1 MSRDFNPNRKGPM
14 TADTDQ
20 HEKTAAVAAPFV
32 ELRSIEKRFGPVPI
46 LNGIDLAV
54 ARGEVVVII
63 GPSGSGKSTIL
74 RCIAL
79 LEAIQGGTISV
90 DGVTIGSAARD
101 AIDQTRL
108 RQIRQEI
115 GMVFQAFNLFP
126 HLTVLENVTL
136 APKLVRGVRAGE
148 AETHARALLERV
160 GLADKVDQY
169 PARLSGGQQQRAA
182 IARALAMRPQVMLF
196 DEVTSALDPELV
208 GEVLSVMRQLADE
221 GMTMIAVTH
230 EMGFARDVA
239 DRVVFIDHGRVVE
252 AGTPDQIFGA
262 PREKRTQ
269 DFLRQLTERE
279 FGTGKRRRNLR
290 KLQG

>member
-1 MSRDFNPNRKGPM
+1 M

-20 HEKTAAVAAPFV
+20 REKTAGVAAPFV
-32 ELRSIEKRFGPVPI
+32 ELHSVEKRFGAVPI
-46 LNGIDLAV
+46 LNGIDLTV

-90 DGVTIGSAARD
+90 DGVTIGSASLD
-101 AIDQTRL
+101 AIDRTRL

-148 AETHARALLERV
+148 AEAHARALLERV

-239 DRVVFIDHGRVVE
+239 DRVAFIDHGRVVE

-279 FGTGKRRRNLR
+279 LGTGKRRRNHQ

>member
-1 MSRDFNPNRKGPM
+1 MSLGLNPNRRGSM
-14 TADTDQ
+14 TTGTDK
-20 HEKTAAVAAPFV
+20 HEKTAAAAAPFV
-32 ELRSIEKRFGPVPI
+32 ELHGVEKRFGTVPI
-46 LNGIDLAV
+46 LNGIDFTV

-79 LEAIQGGTISV
+79 LEAIQGGTISI
-90 DGVTIGSAARD
+90 DGVTIGSASTD
-101 AIDQTRL
+101 GIDRTRL

-148 AETHARALLERV
+148 AEMHARALLERV

-221 GMTMIAVTH
+221 GMTMISVTH

-239 DRVVFIDHGRVVE
+239 DRVFFIDHGRVVE
-252 AGTPDQIFGA
+252 AGTPDRIFGA

-279 FGTGKRRRNLR
+279 LGTGKHRRNLR
-290 KLQG
+290 KPQG

>member
-1 MSRDFNPNRKGPM
+1 MSANSNSARGQMNASAGLHPPSGA
-14 TADTDQ
+14 TAS
-20 HEKTAAVAAPFV
+20 PFV
-32 ELRSIEKRFGPVPI
+32 ELRGVRKSFGTVPV
-46 LNGIDLAV
+46 LNGIDLTV

-79 LEAIQGGTISV
+79 LEAIQGGSISV
-90 DGVTIGSAARD
+90 DGVTISSAAGEPSDR
-101 AIDQTRL
+101 ATLKR
-108 RQIRQEI
+108 IRQEI

-136 APKLVRGVRAGE
+136 APRLVRGASSSE
-148 AETHARALLERV
+148 ADAQARALLDRV
-160 GLADKVDQY
+160 GLSDKVDQY

-182 IARALAMRPQVMLF
+182 IARALAMRPKVMLF

-221 GMTMIAVTH
+221 GMTMISVTH

-239 DRVVFIDHGRVVE
+239 DRVFFMDHGRVVE
-252 AGTPDQIFGA
+252 QGTPEDIFGA

-269 DFLRQLTERE
+269 DFLRQLSERE
-279 FGTGKRRRNLR
+279 LGTGERRHSS
-290 KLQG
+290 KPVQV

>member
-1 MSRDFNPNRKGPM
+1 MSRRLTPNREDLM
-14 TADTDQ
+14 IADTEQ
-20 HEKTAAVAAPFV
+20 HEQADGGAAPFV
-32 ELRSIEKRFGPVPI
+32 ELRGVEKRFGAVPI
-46 LNGIDLAV
+46 LNGIDLTV

-79 LEAIQGGTISV
+79 LEAIQAGTISV
-90 DGVTIGSAARD
+90 DGVTIGSASPG
-101 AIDQTRL
+101 AIDRTRL
-108 RQIRQEI
+108 GLIRQEI

-148 AETHARALLERV
+148 ADTDARALLERV

-221 GMTMIAVTH
+221 GMTMISVTH

-252 AGTPDQIFGA
+252 AGTPDQVFGA

-279 FGTGKRRRNLR
+279 LGTGKRRRNHG